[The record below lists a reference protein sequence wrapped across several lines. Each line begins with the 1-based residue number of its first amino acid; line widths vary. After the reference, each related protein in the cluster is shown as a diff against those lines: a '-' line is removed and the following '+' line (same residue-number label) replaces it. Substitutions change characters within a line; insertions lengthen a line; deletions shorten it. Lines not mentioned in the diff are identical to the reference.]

1 MKDQHRKELDDL
13 TKSFLAQK
21 SGEASQSDVQLQNQV
36 LSLQSQLEDDRARHQ
51 QDRLQ
56 LEELQ
61 KQLEVERSRH
71 RSEIERVQAVKAS
84 SQPIQNGPSEVSH
97 AEADE
102 LRRSLEQERRDH
114 EKVVAELN
122 EKWRREKEELL
133 SQADASKQ
141 QHLDSL
147 KVGEAEKAAVLS
159 EVQILQKSLSEERE
173 KSRGFVDEERPR
185 WQKEVESLKSRIN
198 EHVALLAQVKSE
210 NDSAKHD
217 LEARIEQLSHSLQ
230 SAVDDK
236 NNADKMIEDLKQQ
249 LVVVQAQVGE
259 SESSQ
264 VQSLVA
270 NLQEQQ
276 EKHRRELDDLRLKM
290 SEDHGRV
297 FRDLESELGRQRNQ
311 FEAQSQQTISESD
324 DLKNQLESLT
334 VEKSVIEMSLEQ
346 LKLEFSD
353 ISESF
358 ALSEKNV
365 SEERNRLKVSSAM
378 SSN

>member
-1 MKDQHRKELDDL
+1 MKEQHRKELDDL

-21 SGEASQSDVQLQNQV
+21 SGEVSQSDVQLQNQV
-36 LSLQSQLEDDRARHQ
+36 LSLQSELEDDRARHQ

-71 RSEIERVQAVKAS
+71 RSEIERVQ
-84 SQPIQNGPSEVSH
+84 NGPSEVSH

-102 LRRSLEQERRDH
+102 LRRSLDQERRDH
-114 EKVVAELN
+114 EKVVADLN

-173 KSRGFVDEERPR
+173 NSRGFVDEERPR
-185 WQKEVESLKSRIN
+185 WQKEVESLKSRIK

-276 EKHRRELDDLRLKM
+276 EKHRR
-290 SEDHGRV
+290 DHGGV
-297 FRDLESELGRQRNQ
+297 VRDLESELGRQRNQ

-324 DLKNQLESLT
+324 DLKKQLESLT

-358 ALSEKNV
+358 ALSEKTV